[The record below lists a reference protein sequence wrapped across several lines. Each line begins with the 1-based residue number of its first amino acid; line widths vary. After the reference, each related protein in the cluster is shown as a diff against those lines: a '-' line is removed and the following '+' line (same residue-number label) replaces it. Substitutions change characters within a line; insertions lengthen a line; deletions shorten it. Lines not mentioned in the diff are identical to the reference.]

1 MNRKNH
7 SSIYEGFLI
16 GRHSLDHAGTTEIHL
31 WVTTVDAGVAK
42 LIITGERPVFFV
54 RDEDYSKLSESLSKA
69 AITYECRSVELVTFS
84 HESVRAVYTPTL
96 EAGFKA
102 QDRLKHEGMTLFEAD
117 IRLHERYLME
127 RFVTGGVAFTGRAV
141 RQRGYTEF
149 HDVKV
154 RPADVNPLFS
164 VLSLDIECSAGGEL
178 YSIGLA
184 GDAVEQVLMIG
195 PEMSSKNSDHN
206 SDAIHWVENERSLL
220 KTLEEKIEWLDPD
233 ILLGWNVV
241 NFDCRLL
248 FERARFHGFRL
259 CLGRGRQAASW
270 RERRGESGVG
280 FVTVPGRVVIDGIDA
295 LKSATYQFADFTLE
309 TVSQNLLGRGKAT
322 EDVDNRVAA
331 ITHDFHHDKHKLA
344 KYNLEDCRLVLDIF
358 HQTRLL
364 DFLRLRSQL
373 TGLELDRQGGSVAA
387 FTHLYLPRLHR
398 AGYVAPNLPEAGGQA
413 SPGGYVM
420 DSKPGLYDNVLVLD
434 FKSLYPSIIRTFKI
448 DPLGLVEGLKQ
459 PEQAIPGYRGA
470 LFSREHHFLP
480 AIITSLWL
488 QRDEAKQQHDSA
500 RSQAIK
506 ILMNSFYGVLG
517 SGGCRFYDTRLASS
531 ITLRGHAIMQ
541 QTARW
546 IEAGGYQVIYGDTD
560 SLFVRLADNLSPLEA
575 DRVGKALVMDINQRW
590 RETLQQEFRLESYL
604 ELEFETHY
612 VRFLMPTIRGSE
624 TGSKK
629 RYAGLKWAP
638 EGEQLVFKGLESV
651 RSDWT
656 PLARQFQVQLFE
668 RVFAGQSP
676 ADLVRETVMQTLAGE
691 RDNELV
697 YRKRLR
703 RPLSQY
709 VRSSPPHVRAARQAD
724 AHNLSAG
731 KSLRYQ
737 NRGWINYIITVNGPE
752 AVEYRVSPI
761 DYQHYID
768 KQLKPV
774 AEAVLPFI
782 GEDFVQLYD
791 EQLRL
796 F

>member
-1 MNRKNH
+1 MNRKTLPPVH
-7 SSIYEGFLI
+7 DGFLL
-16 GRHSLDHAGTTEIHL
+16 GRHSHDHAGTTEIHL
-31 WVTTVDAGVAK
+31 WVSTGSGIAK
-42 LIITGERPVFFV
+42 LIVTGERPVFFV
-54 RDEDYSKLSESLSKA
+54 RDEDYDRLSECLSKA
-69 AITYECRSVELVTFS
+69 GITHECRPVVLETFH
-84 HESVRAVYTPTL
+84 HEPVRAVYTATL

-102 QDRLKHEGMTLFEAD
+102 QDRLRQLDVILLEAD

-127 RFVTGGVAFTGRAV
+127 RFITGGIAFTGRAV
-141 RQRGYTEF
+141 RQCGYTEF

-154 RPADVNPLFS
+154 RPAAVNPAFS
-164 VLSLDIECSAGGEL
+164 VLALDIECSAEGEL

-184 GDAVEQVLMIG
+184 GETVERVLMIG
-195 PEMSSKNSDHN
+195 ASVLGESPDLR
-206 SDAIHWVENERSLL
+206 DGTLLWVANERSLL
-220 KTLEEKIEWLDPD
+220 KSFEEEIERLDPD
-233 ILLGWNVV
+233 ILIGWNVV

-248 FERARFHGFRL
+248 LERARCHGFRL
-259 CLGRGRQAASW
+259 CLGRGRQPASW

-295 LKSATYQFADFTLE
+295 LKSATYQFSDFTLE
-309 TVSQNLLGRGKAT
+309 TVSQSLLGRGKAI
-322 EDVDNRVAA
+322 EDVDNRLAA

-344 KYNLEDCRLVLDIF
+344 RYNLEDCRLVLAIF
-358 HQTRLL
+358 RQTQLL

-373 TGLELDRQGGSVAA
+373 TGLELDRLGGSVAA

-398 AGYVAPNLPEAGGQA
+398 AGYVAPNLPEGGGLA

-420 DSKPGLYDNVLVLD
+420 DSRPGLYNNVLVLD

-448 DPLGLVEGLKQ
+448 DPLGLIEGLKQ
-459 PEQAIPGYRGA
+459 PEQAIPGFRGA
-470 LFSREHHFLP
+470 VFSRERHFLP
-480 AIITSLWL
+480 AIITSLWQ
-488 QRDEAKQQHDSA
+488 QRDEAKQKQDGA

-541 QTARW
+541 QTAGW
-546 IEAGGYQVIYGDTD
+546 IEAEGYQVIYGDTD
-560 SLFVRLADNLSPLEA
+560 SLFVRLADHFSPEEA
-575 DRVGKALVMDINQRW
+575 SCIGKALVMEINQRW
-590 RETLQQEFRLESYL
+590 HDVLQEELQLDSYL

-612 VRFLMPTIRGSE
+612 VRFLMPTIRGAE

-629 RYAGLKWAP
+629 RYAGLRWTPDGK
-638 EGEQLVFKGLESV
+638 QLIFKGLESV

-668 RVFAGQSP
+668 RVFADQSP
-676 ADLVRETVMQTLAGE
+676 AELIKETVRQTLAGE
-691 RDNELV
+691 RDSELV

-709 VRSSPPHVRAARQAD
+709 VRTSPPHVRAARQAD
-724 AHNLSAG
+724 ECNRSAG
-731 KSLRYQ
+731 KTLRYQ
-737 NRGWINYIITVNGPE
+737 NKGWISYIITVNGPE
-752 AVEYRVSPI
+752 AVEHHVSPI

-774 AEAVLPFI
+774 AEAVLPFV
-782 GEDFVQLYD
+782 GESIPQLWD
-791 EQLRL
+791 EQLLL

>member
-1 MNRKNH
+1 MNRKTQ
-7 SSIYEGFLI
+7 SLIYEGFLI

-31 WVTTVDAGVAK
+31 WVATADAGVAK
-42 LIITGERPVFFV
+42 LIIAGERPVFFV
-54 RDEDYSKLSESLSKA
+54 SDEDDSRLSQCLSKA
-69 AITYECRSVELVTFS
+69 GITHECRPVALETFK
-84 HESVRAVYTPTL
+84 HEAVQAVYTPTL

-102 QDRLKHEGMTLFEAD
+102 QDCLRKLGVTLLEAD

-127 RFVTGGVAFTGRAV
+127 RFITGGIAFTGREV

-154 RPADVNPLFS
+154 RPANVNPFFS
-164 VLSLDIECSAGGEL
+164 VLSLDIECSADGEL

-184 GDAVEQVLMIG
+184 GDTVERALMIG
-195 PEMSSKNSDHN
+195 PEMPCISPDYH

-220 KTLEEKIEWLDPD
+220 KALEEEIERLDPD
-233 ILLGWNVV
+233 ILIGWNVV

-248 FERARFHGFRL
+248 LERARSHGFRL

-309 TVSQNLLGRGKAT
+309 TVSQSLLGRGKAT
-322 EDVDNRVAA
+322 EDVDNRMAA

-358 HQTRLL
+358 RQTRLL

-398 AGYVAPNLPEAGGQA
+398 AGYVAPNLPEGGGLT

-420 DSKPGLYDNVLVLD
+420 DSKPGLYNNVLVLD

-470 LFSREHHFLP
+470 VFSREHHFLP
-480 AIITSLWL
+480 AIITSLWQ
-488 QRDEAKQQHDSA
+488 QRDEAKQQQDSA

-560 SLFVRLADNLSPLEA
+560 SLFVRLGDNFSSEEA
-575 DRVGKALVMDINQRW
+575 SGIGKALVMDMNQRW
-590 RETLQQEFRLESYL
+590 QAVLQNEYQLDSCL

-612 VRFLMPTIRGSE
+612 VRFLMPTIRGAE

-629 RYAGLKWAP
+629 RYAGLKWTSD
-638 EGEQLVFKGLESV
+638 GEQLVFKGLESV

-656 PLARQFQVQLFE
+656 PLAREFQVQLFE
-668 RVFAGQSP
+668 QVFAGQSP
-676 ADLVRETVMQTLAGE
+676 AGLVRETVRQTLAGE
-691 RDNELV
+691 RDSQLV

-709 VRSSPPHVRAARQAD
+709 VRTNPPHVRAARQAD
-724 AHNLSAG
+724 ECNRAAG
-731 KSLRYQ
+731 KTLRYQ
-737 NRGWINYIITVNGPE
+737 NKGWISYIITVNGPE
-752 AVEYRVSPI
+752 AVEHRVSPI

-774 AEAVLPFI
+774 AEAVLPFV
-782 GEDFVQLYD
+782 GEHFTQLWD
-791 EQLRL
+791 EQLQL